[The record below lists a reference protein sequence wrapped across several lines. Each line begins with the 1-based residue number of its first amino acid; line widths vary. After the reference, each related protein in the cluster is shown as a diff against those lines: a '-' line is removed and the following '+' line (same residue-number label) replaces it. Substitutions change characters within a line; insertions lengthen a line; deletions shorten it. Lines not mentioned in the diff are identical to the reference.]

1 MDSSKQMTSG
11 NPAKLILFFAIPLMI
26 GNIFQQLYT
35 MVDTMIVGQ
44 VLGVSALAALGAA
57 DWLIWLVQGIITGMT
72 QGFSIQLSQD
82 YGAQRWERLKKSAG
96 RSILLTIVMAISV
109 FVFFQVTLKPILLL
123 LNTPVDILDMAME
136 YARVIFLGLFSV
148 SAYNLGASFLRAM
161 GDSNSPLRAMLVASV
176 INIVLDLVFVAYF
189 HWGIAGAAFATILSQ
204 TISALYCFLVLRKME
219 VMALKK
225 QDFDSVDAP
234 DQRLLRL
241 GFPMAAQNVII
252 AIGGLC
258 VQYVINGFGSL
269 YVAGFTATN
278 KMYGLL
284 ELAALAFGFAMTTY
298 VGQNLGAGKILRI
311 KEGVKSGSM
320 MALLTSGVITVL
332 MFVFGRQILSLF
344 ISGDP
349 NETAQVL
356 KIAYDYLRVM
366 ASCLW
371 VLYLLFVFRS
381 TLQGLGDT
389 FIPMISGFVELVCR
403 VVLIFVLPRFF
414 GMESIYFVEV
424 FAWSG
429 ATILLV
435 GSCLK
440 RIRDLKEGEESSC

>member
-176 INIVLDLVFVAYF
+176 INIVLDIVFVAYF

-234 DQRLLRL
+234 DERLLRL

-298 VGQNLGAGKILRI
+298 VGQNLGAGKIQRI
-311 KEGVKSGSM
+311 KDGVKSGSL

-403 VVLIFVLPRFF
+403 VVLIFVMPRFF

>member
-176 INIVLDLVFVAYF
+176 INIVLDIVFVAYF

-225 QDFDSVDAP
+225 QDFDSMDAP

-403 VVLIFVLPRFF
+403 VVLIFVMPRFF

-440 RIRDLKEGEESSC
+440 RIRDLKEGEESLC

>member
-1 MDSSKQMTSG
+1 
-11 NPAKLILFFAIPLMI
+11 
-26 GNIFQQLYT
+26 
-35 MVDTMIVGQ
+35 
-44 VLGVSALAALGAA
+44 
-57 DWLIWLVQGIITGMT
+57 
-72 QGFSIQLSQD
+72 
-82 YGAQRWERLKKSAG
+82 
-96 RSILLTIVMAISV
+96 
-109 FVFFQVTLKPILLL
+109 
-123 LNTPVDILDMAME
+123 
-136 YARVIFLGLFSV
+136 
-148 SAYNLGASFLRAM
+148 
-161 GDSNSPLRAMLVASV
+161 
-176 INIVLDLVFVAYF
+176 
-189 HWGIAGAAFATILSQ
+189 
-204 TISALYCFLVLRKME
+204 
-219 VMALKK
+219 
-225 QDFDSVDAP
+225 
-234 DQRLLRL
+234 
-241 GFPMAAQNVII
+241 
-252 AIGGLC
+252 
-258 VQYVINGFGSL
+258 
-269 YVAGFTATN
+269 
-278 KMYGLL
+278 MYGLL

-298 VGQNLGAGKILRI
+298 VGQNLGAGKIQRI
-311 KEGVKSGSM
+311 KDGVKSGSL

-403 VVLIFVLPRFF
+403 VVLIFVMPRFF

-440 RIRDLKEGEESSC
+440 RIHDLKEGEESSC

>member
-176 INIVLDLVFVAYF
+176 INIVLDIVFVAYF

-278 KMYGLL
+278 KMYDLL

-344 ISGDP
+344 ISGNP

-403 VVLIFVLPRFF
+403 VVLIFVMPRFF

-424 FAWSG
+424 VAWSG

>member
-11 NPAKLILFFAIPLMI
+11 NAAKLILFFAIPLMI

-109 FVFFQVTLKPILLL
+109 FVFFQLTLKPILLL

-161 GDSNSPLRAMLVASV
+161 GDSNSPLKAMLVASV
-176 INIVLDLVFVAYF
+176 INIVLDIVFVAYF

-225 QDFDSVDAP
+225 QDFDSVEAP

-403 VVLIFVLPRFF
+403 VVLIFVMPRFF

-429 ATILLV
+429 AIILLV

-440 RIRDLKEGEESSC
+440 RIRDLKEGEESLC

>member
-176 INIVLDLVFVAYF
+176 INIVLDIVFVAYF

-311 KEGVKSGSM
+311 KEGVKSGSV

-344 ISGDP
+344 ISGNP

-403 VVLIFVLPRFF
+403 VVLIFVMPRFF

>member
-1 MDSSKQMTSG
+1 MDTSKQMTSG

-44 VLGVSALAALGAA
+44 VLGVSALAALGSA
-57 DWLIWLVQGIITGMT
+57 DWLIWLVQGIVTGMT

-82 YGAQRWERLKKSAG
+82 YGAQRWDRLRKSAG
-96 RSILLTIVMAISV
+96 RSILLTIVMAVCV
-109 FVFFQVTLKPILLL
+109 FVFFQMTLKPVLLL

-176 INIVLDLVFVAYF
+176 INIGLDILFVAYF
-189 HWGIAGAAFATILSQ
+189 QWGIAGAAFATIISQ
-204 TISALYCFLVLRKME
+204 TISALYCFVVLRKME
-219 VMALKK
+219 IMALKK
-225 QDFDSVDAP
+225 QDFDGVDAP
-234 DQRLLRL
+234 DGRLLRL

-278 KMYGLL
+278 KMYGIL
-284 ELAALAFGFAMTTY
+284 ELAALAYGFAMTTY
-298 VGQNLGAGKILRI
+298 VGQNLGAGKIQRI
-311 KEGVKSGSM
+311 KDGVKSGSW

-349 NETAQVL
+349 SETAQVL
-356 KIAYDYLRVM
+356 KVAYDYLRVM

-389 FIPMISGFVELVCR
+389 FIPMVSGFVELICR
-403 VVLIFVLPRFF
+403 VVLIFVMPRFF

-424 FAWSG
+424 FAWTG

-440 RIRDLKEGEESSC
+440 RIRELKGEESC

>member
-136 YARVIFLGLFSV
+136 YVRVIFLGLFSV

-176 INIVLDLVFVAYF
+176 INIVLDIVFVAYF

-311 KEGVKSGSM
+311 KEGVKSGSV
-320 MALLTSGVITVL
+320 MALLTSGIITVL

-403 VVLIFVLPRFF
+403 VVLIFVMPRFF

-440 RIRDLKEGEESSC
+440 RIRDLKEGEECSC

>member
-176 INIVLDLVFVAYF
+176 INIVLDIVFVAYF

-344 ISGDP
+344 ISGNP

-403 VVLIFVLPRFF
+403 VVLIFVMPRFF

-440 RIRDLKEGEESSC
+440 RIHDLKEGEESSC

>member
-109 FVFFQVTLKPILLL
+109 LVFFQVTLKPILLL

-176 INIVLDLVFVAYF
+176 INIVLDIVFVAYF

-234 DQRLLRL
+234 DERLLRL

-298 VGQNLGAGKILRI
+298 VAQNLGAGKILRI
-311 KEGVKSGSM
+311 KEGVKSGSL

-403 VVLIFVLPRFF
+403 VVLIFVMPRFF

>member
-109 FVFFQVTLKPILLL
+109 LVFFQVTLKPILLL

-176 INIVLDLVFVAYF
+176 INIVLDIVFVAYF

-298 VGQNLGAGKILRI
+298 VAQNLGAGKILRI
-311 KEGVKSGSM
+311 KEGVKSGSL

-403 VVLIFVLPRFF
+403 VVLIFVMPRFF

>member
-44 VLGVSALAALGAA
+44 VLGVSALAALGSA

-72 QGFSIQLSQD
+72 QGFSIQVSQD
-82 YGAQRWERLKKSAG
+82 YGAERWDRLKKSCG
-96 RSILLTIVMAISV
+96 RSILLTIVMTIAV
-109 FVFFQVTLKPILLL
+109 FVFFQLLLKSILLI
-123 LNTPVDILDMAME
+123 LNTPADIIGMSMK

-161 GDSNSPLRAMLVASV
+161 GDSKSPLVAMVIACF
-176 INIVLDLVFVAYF
+176 INIVLDIAFVAYF
-189 HWGIAGAAFATILSQ
+189 HLGIAGAAFATITAQ
-204 TISALYCFLVLRKME
+204 TFSALYCFVVLRKMT
-219 VMALKK
+219 VMQLSKT
-225 QDFDSVDAP
+225 DFDQEDAP
-234 DQRLLRL
+234 DARLLKL
-241 GFPMAAQNVII
+241 GIPNAAQNVII
-252 AIGGLC
+252 AVGGLC

-298 VGQNLGAGKILRI
+298 VGQNLGAQKTQRI
-311 KEGVKSGSM
+311 KEGVASGTV
-320 MALLTSGVITVL
+320 MAVLTSVVITVA

-349 NETAQVL
+349 AETAQVL

-366 ASCLW
+366 ASFLW
-371 VLYLLFVFRS
+371 VLYLLYVFRS

-389 FIPMISGFVELVCR
+389 FIPMVSGMVELAFR
-403 VVLIFVLPRFF
+403 VVLIFILPKLF
-414 GMESIYFVEV
+414 GMESIYFVEI

-429 ATILLV
+429 ATVLLV
-435 GSCLK
+435 GSCIRSLK
-440 RIRDLKEGEESSC
+440 QLPDEK

>member
-1 MDSSKQMTSG
+1 
-11 NPAKLILFFAIPLMI
+11 
-26 GNIFQQLYT
+26 
-35 MVDTMIVGQ
+35 
-44 VLGVSALAALGAA
+44 
-57 DWLIWLVQGIITGMT
+57 
-72 QGFSIQLSQD
+72 
-82 YGAQRWERLKKSAG
+82 
-96 RSILLTIVMAISV
+96 
-109 FVFFQVTLKPILLL
+109 
-123 LNTPVDILDMAME
+123 
-136 YARVIFLGLFSV
+136 
-148 SAYNLGASFLRAM
+148 
-161 GDSNSPLRAMLVASV
+161 
-176 INIVLDLVFVAYF
+176 
-189 HWGIAGAAFATILSQ
+189 
-204 TISALYCFLVLRKME
+204 
-219 VMALKK
+219 
-225 QDFDSVDAP
+225 
-234 DQRLLRL
+234 
-241 GFPMAAQNVII
+241 MAAQNVII

-298 VGQNLGAGKILRI
+298 VGQNLGAGKIQRI
-311 KEGVKSGSM
+311 KDGVKSGSL

-349 NETAQVL
+349 TETAQVL

-366 ASCLW
+366 ASFLW

-403 VVLIFVLPRFF
+403 VVLIFVMPRFF

>member
-176 INIVLDLVFVAYF
+176 INIVLDIVFVAYF

-344 ISGDP
+344 ISGNP

-403 VVLIFVLPRFF
+403 VVLIFVMPRFF

-440 RIRDLKEGEESSC
+440 RIRDLKEGEESLC

>member
-176 INIVLDLVFVAYF
+176 INIVLDIVFVAYF

-204 TISALYCFLVLRKME
+204 TISALYCFLVLREME

-311 KEGVKSGSM
+311 KEGVKSGSL

-403 VVLIFVLPRFF
+403 VVLIFVMPRFF

-429 ATILLV
+429 ATFLLV

-440 RIRDLKEGEESSC
+440 

>member
-96 RSILLTIVMAISV
+96 RSILLTIVMAIIV

-176 INIVLDLVFVAYF
+176 INIVLDIVFVAYF

-311 KEGVKSGSM
+311 KEGVRSGSM

-403 VVLIFVLPRFF
+403 VVLIFVMPRFF
-414 GMESIYFVEV
+414 GLESIYFVEV

>member
-35 MVDTMIVGQ
+35 MVDTMIVEQ
-44 VLGVSALAALGAA
+44 VLGVSALAALGSI

-72 QGFSIQLSQD
+72 QGFSILVSQD
-82 YGAQRWERLKKSAG
+82 YGAEKWEHLRKTCG
-96 RSILLTIVMAISV
+96 RSILLTVIITVLV
-109 FVFFQVTLKPILLL
+109 FVFFQLGLQPILFI
-123 LNTPVDILDMAME
+123 LNTPSDIINMSME

-161 GDSNSPLRAMLVASV
+161 GDSKSPLYAMIIACI
-176 INIVLDLVFVAYF
+176 INIGLDIVFVAYF
-189 HWGIAGAAFATILSQ
+189 HWGISGAAYATIIAQ
-204 TISALYCFLVLRKME
+204 TFSAVYCFIVLKKMSI
-219 VMALKK
+219 MALSKT
-225 QDFDSVDAP
+225 DFDHEDAP
-234 DQRLLRL
+234 DRRLLKL
-241 GFPMAAQNVII
+241 GIPNAAQNVII
-252 AIGGLC
+252 AVGGLC

-298 VGQNLGAGKILRI
+298 VGQNLGAKKTQRI
-311 KEGVKSGSM
+311 KDGVRSGTW
-320 MALLTSGVITVL
+320 MALFTSGVITVA

-349 NETAQVL
+349 FETVQVL

-366 ASCLW
+366 ASFLW
-371 VLYLLFVFRS
+371 VLYLLYVFRS

-389 FIPMISGFVELVCR
+389 FVPMVSGMVELACR
-403 VVLIFVLPRFF
+403 VVLIFVLPKFF
-414 GMESIYFVEV
+414 GLESIYFVEI

-429 ATILLV
+429 AAVLLIV
-435 GSCLK
+435 FCLK
-440 RIRDLKEGEESSC
+440 SLKQLPVEVNE

>member
-109 FVFFQVTLKPILLL
+109 FLFFQVTLKPILLL

-176 INIVLDLVFVAYF
+176 INIVLDIVFVAYF

-204 TISALYCFLVLRKME
+204 TISALYCFMVLRKME

-234 DQRLLRL
+234 DERLLRL

-298 VGQNLGAGKILRI
+298 VGQNLGAGKIQRI
-311 KEGVKSGSM
+311 KDGVKSGSL

-349 NETAQVL
+349 TETAAVL

-403 VVLIFVLPRFF
+403 VVLIFVMPRFF

-440 RIRDLKEGEESSC
+440 RIHDLKEGEESSC

>member
-109 FVFFQVTLKPILLL
+109 LVFFQVTLKPILLL

-176 INIVLDLVFVAYF
+176 INIVLDIVFVAYF

-225 QDFDSVDAP
+225 QDFDSMDAP

-298 VGQNLGAGKILRI
+298 VAQNLGAGKILRI

-403 VVLIFVLPRFF
+403 VVLIFVMPRFF

>member
-176 INIVLDLVFVAYF
+176 INIVLDIVFVAYF
-189 HWGIAGAAFATILSQ
+189 HLGIAGAAFATILSQ

-258 VQYVINGFGSL
+258 VQYVINGYGSL

-349 NETAQVL
+349 TATAAVL

-403 VVLIFVLPRFF
+403 VVLIFVMPRFF

>member
-176 INIVLDLVFVAYF
+176 INIVLDIVFVAYF

-204 TISALYCFLVLRKME
+204 TISALYCFLVLKKME

-258 VQYVINGFGSL
+258 VQYVINGYGSL

-349 NETAQVL
+349 TATAAVL

-403 VVLIFVLPRFF
+403 VVLIFVMPRFF

>member
-204 TISALYCFLVLRKME
+204 TISALYCFMVLRKME

-298 VGQNLGAGKILRI
+298 VAQNLGAGKILRI

-349 NETAQVL
+349 TETAAVL

-403 VVLIFVLPRFF
+403 VVLIFVMPRFF

>member
-1 MDSSKQMTSG
+1 MDTSKQMTSG

-26 GNIFQQLYT
+26 GNVFQQLYT

-44 VLGVSALAALGAA
+44 VLGVSALAAVGSA
-57 DWLIWLVQGIITGMT
+57 DWLIWLVQGVVTGMT

-82 YGAQRWERLKKSAG
+82 YGAQRWERLKKSAA
-96 RSILLTIVMAISV
+96 RSILLTIVMAIVV
-109 FVFFQVTLKPILLL
+109 FAFFQLTLKPILLI
-123 LNTPVDILDMAME
+123 LNTPQDIIGMAME
-136 YARVIFLGLFSV
+136 YSRVIFMGVFSV

-161 GDSNSPLRAMLVASV
+161 GNSKSPLHAMLVASV
-176 INIVLDLVFVAYF
+176 LNIVLDVLFVAYF
-189 HWGIAGAAFATILSQ
+189 HWGIAGAAFATIISQ
-204 TISALYCFLVLRKME
+204 TVSAIYCFVVLRKMDI
-219 VMALKK
+219 MALARS
-225 QDFDSVDAP
+225 DFDGQDAP
-234 DQRLLRL
+234 DGRLLRL

-258 VQYVINGFGSL
+258 VQFVINGFGSL

-298 VGQNLGAGKILRI
+298 VGQNLGAGEIKRI
-311 KEGVKSGSM
+311 KEGVKSGTF
-320 MALLTSGVITVL
+320 MAVLTSGVISL
-332 MFVFGRQILSLF
+332 IMFVFGRQILSLF

-349 NETAQVL
+349 SETAQVL
-356 KIAYDYLRVM
+356 KISYDYLRVM

-389 FIPMISGFVELVCR
+389 FIPMVSGFVELVCR
-403 VVLIFVLPRFF
+403 VLLIFILPRFF
-414 GMESIYFVEV
+414 GMESIYFVEI

-435 GSCLK
+435 SSCMK
-440 RIRDLKEGEESSC
+440 RIHRLKEREAD

>member
-44 VLGVSALAALGAA
+44 VLGVSALAALGSA

-72 QGFSIQLSQD
+72 QGFSIQVSQD
-82 YGAQRWERLKKSAG
+82 YGAERWDRLKKSCG
-96 RSILLTIVMAISV
+96 RSILLTIVMTIAV
-109 FVFFQVTLKPILLL
+109 FVFFQLLLKSILLI
-123 LNTPVDILDMAME
+123 LNTPADIIGMSMK

-161 GDSNSPLRAMLVASV
+161 GDSKSPLVAMVIACF
-176 INIVLDLVFVAYF
+176 INIVLDIAFVAYF
-189 HWGIAGAAFATILSQ
+189 HWGIAGAAFATITAQ
-204 TISALYCFLVLRKME
+204 TFSALYCFVVLRKMT
-219 VMALKK
+219 VMQLSKT
-225 QDFDSVDAP
+225 DFDQEDAP
-234 DQRLLRL
+234 DARLLKL
-241 GFPMAAQNVII
+241 GIPNAAQNVII
-252 AIGGLC
+252 AVGGLC

-298 VGQNLGAGKILRI
+298 VGQNLGAQKTQRI
-311 KEGVKSGSM
+311 KEGVASGTV
-320 MALLTSGVITVL
+320 MAVLTSVVITVA

-349 NETAQVL
+349 AETAQVL

-366 ASCLW
+366 ASFLW
-371 VLYLLFVFRS
+371 VLYLLYVFRS

-389 FIPMISGFVELVCR
+389 FIPMVSGMVELAFR
-403 VVLIFVLPRFF
+403 VVLIFILPKLF
-414 GMESIYFVEV
+414 GMESIYFVEI

-429 ATILLV
+429 ATVLLA
-435 GSCLK
+435 GSCIRSLK
-440 RIRDLKEGEESSC
+440 QLPDEK

>member
-109 FVFFQVTLKPILLL
+109 FVFFQMTLKPILLI

-176 INIVLDLVFVAYF
+176 INIGLDIVFVAYF
-189 HWGIAGAAFATILSQ
+189 HWGIAGAAFATIISQ

-225 QDFDSVDAP
+225 QDFDHVDAP
-234 DQRLLRL
+234 DERLLRL

-298 VGQNLGAGKILRI
+298 VGQNLGAGKIQRI
-311 KEGVKSGSM
+311 KDGVKSGSV

-349 NETAQVL
+349 SETAQVL
-356 KIAYDYLRVM
+356 QIAYDYLRVM

-403 VVLIFVLPRFF
+403 VVLIFVMPRFF
-414 GMESIYFVEV
+414 GMKSIYFVEV

>member
-109 FVFFQVTLKPILLL
+109 LVFFQVTLKPILLL

-176 INIVLDLVFVAYF
+176 INIVLDIVFVAYF

-204 TISALYCFLVLRKME
+204 TISALYCFMVLRKME

-234 DQRLLRL
+234 DERLLRL

-349 NETAQVL
+349 TETAAVL

-403 VVLIFVLPRFF
+403 VVLIFVMPRFF

-440 RIRDLKEGEESSC
+440 RIRDLKEGEESLC

>member
-176 INIVLDLVFVAYF
+176 INIVLDIVFVAYF

-204 TISALYCFLVLRKME
+204 TISALYCFLVLKKME

-349 NETAQVL
+349 TATAAVL

-403 VVLIFVLPRFF
+403 VVLIFVMPRFF

>member
-176 INIVLDLVFVAYF
+176 INIVLDIVFVAYF

-311 KEGVKSGSM
+311 KEGVKSGSV
-320 MALLTSGVITVL
+320 MALLTSGIITVL

-344 ISGDP
+344 ISGNP

-403 VVLIFVLPRFF
+403 VVLIFVMPRFF

-440 RIRDLKEGEESSC
+440 RIRDLKEGEECSC

>member
-176 INIVLDLVFVAYF
+176 INIVLDIVFVAYF

-311 KEGVKSGSM
+311 KEGVKSGSL

-344 ISGDP
+344 ISGNP

-403 VVLIFVLPRFF
+403 VVLIFVMPRFF

-440 RIRDLKEGEESSC
+440 RIRDLKEGVESSC